1 MKKQAKGIW
10 IAGLASL
17 TLVSALASAALLN
30 LKRTDFVLPETSVW
44 EDPLL
49 PPVDGDVLAASRQR
63 PGLEPG
69 LTGTSR
75 PAPPLT
81 ASAAGSGRKD
91 SRTAPIAPSDDAL
104 WQAGPAGGK
113 AAAAPARS
121 GSGTTF
127 ASLGTPGATLA
138 AELAWAGQ
146 QPLSAPRRNDAAPS
160 AESDAGEEAD
170 GETEGPG
177 QRALDRS
184 RPGASESQTTRQEDE
199 NPGSDDHQPAAS
211 EDDPLLASLTASAGE
226 PSLATSLL
234 PGERGL
240 TTRAVAEPR
249 GLALMLVSLA
259 ALGLARRRT
268 A

>member
-30 LKRTDFVLPETSVW
+30 LKRTDFALPEISVW

-49 PPVDGDVLAASRQR
+49 PPVDADVLAASRQR

-81 ASAAGSGRKD
+81 ASAAGSGRED
-91 SRTAPIAPSDDAL
+91 SRTASIAPSDDAPS
-104 WQAGPAGGK
+104 QAGPAAGK
-113 AAAAPARS
+113 AAAAPTRPAP
-121 GSGTTF
+121 GTTF
-127 ASLGTPGATLA
+127 ASLGTPGAALA

-146 QPLSAPRRNDAAPS
+146 QPLSAPRRSDAAPS
-160 AESDAGEEAD
+160 AESDAGEEAR
-170 GETEGPG
+170 ETGGPDR
-177 QRALDRS
+177 RALDRP
-184 RPGASESQTTRQEDE
+184 RSEADE
-199 NPGSDDHQPAAS
+199 NPTTQQDDEGRGSDDHQPAAS
-211 EDDPLLASLTASAGE
+211 EDDPLLASLAASADE

-240 TTRAVAEPR
+240 TARAVAEPG
-249 GLALMLVSLA
+249 GLALMLVSLT
-259 ALGLARRRT
+259 ALGLVRRRT
-268 A
+268 V